1 MVTQLLRVSSIIFLG
16 PTLFTFSIKIFSCR
30 VREGAGECLPHA
42 TKKEYGLM
50 GEKRDAAFHLRVFR
64 YAPDRAVF
72 SAAANKKQTFKRR
85 KKENVLLIFFSLL
98 HRLFHREAP
107 HQVPFLLLQ

>member
-1 MVTQLLRVSSIIFLG
+1 VSSIIFLG

-42 TKKEYGLM
+42 TKKEYSLM

-72 SAAANKKQTFKRR
+72 SAAVNKKK
-85 KKENVLLIFFSLL
+85 VLPYFM
-98 HRLFHREAP
+98 HR
-107 HQVPFLLLQ
+107 